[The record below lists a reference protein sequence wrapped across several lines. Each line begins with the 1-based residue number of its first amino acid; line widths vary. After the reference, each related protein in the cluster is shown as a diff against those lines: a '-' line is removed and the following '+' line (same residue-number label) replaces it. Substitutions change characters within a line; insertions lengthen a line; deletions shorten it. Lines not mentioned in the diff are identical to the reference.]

1 MEVQPINDLRIGV
14 FYDDGGEK
22 FGGDIAYTY
31 NFGNRQLSQ
40 QQEST
45 ADFSPDLF
53 SPILREYSQRIISTT
68 TLQVVEVPTLTLFTT
83 TTIPARVQRTT
94 LGLGFMTVSMPITVA
109 TATITDSGGIILQ
122 DGRGYRLAKNGER
135 TFWDEMRFD
144 FWHLAAPAAAKRR
157 HRLSATP
164 ADILSWHN
172 PQERADLARRLMLP
186 MNALFLSLLALL
198 VAHSRQRMGARQGF
212 GIGVMLFL
220 LNLNI
225 FYFAVE
231 QTQRGTISLPLAFVL
246 PPLATFAAAL
256 LLKARARA

>member
-1 MEVQPINDLRIGV
+1 M
-14 FYDDGGEK
+14 FGGENE
-22 FGGDIAYTY
+22 FDPQSAAANQFRVLPGGEYVYFWDADAAMVFIASAGSDSADSENIDIH
-31 NFGNRQLSQ
+31 
-40 QQEST
+40 
-45 ADFSPDLF
+45 
-53 SPILREYSQRIISTT
+53 
-68 TLQVVEVPTLTLFTT
+68 
-83 TTIPARVQRTT
+83 
-94 LGLGFMTVSMPITVA
+94 
-109 TATITDSGGIILQ
+109 ATIAGGAIRNNQSGGGIILQ